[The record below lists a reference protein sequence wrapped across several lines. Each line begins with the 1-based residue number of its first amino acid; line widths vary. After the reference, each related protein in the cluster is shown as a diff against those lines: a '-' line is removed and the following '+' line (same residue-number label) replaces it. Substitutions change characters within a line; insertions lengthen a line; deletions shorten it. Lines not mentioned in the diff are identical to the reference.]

1 MKYLPR
7 VLLIVVLL
15 SSLNARANSV
25 NYTNLSVY
33 LTIGP
38 NVIGDNVIGEMV
50 GTNVNL
56 FVGGGTAGGW
66 FDGGPTGLY
75 SPGSVG
81 GGQTTIYF
89 DSALG
94 TLGGLGYGSNLVI
107 VYGAALFNAGVF
119 TFPTNGQN
127 FTVSLPATLGLVAVQ
142 GCTGSDMCTTYNLT
156 SGPGTL
162 VLSYSYCQWCIP
174 GGVYY
179 AGSGYFSNVPEPGTL
194 GLEAIGISA
203 FALCKRKLIRHQDD
217 DVG

>member
-7 VLLIVVLL
+7 VLLVVVLL
-15 SSLNARANSV
+15 TSLNALANSV

-33 LTIGP
+33 LTIYP
-38 NVIGDNVIGEMV
+38 NVFGDNVIGEMV

-56 FVGGGTAGGW
+56 LVGGGTAGGW

-89 DSALG
+89 DDAEG
-94 TLGGLGYGSNLVI
+94 TVGGLNYDGSLVI

-119 TFPTNGQN
+119 TFPTNGRD
-127 FTVSLPATLGLVAVQ
+127 FTVSMPATLGLVAVQ
-142 GCTGSDMCTTYNLT
+142 GCTGSDMCTTYNLIP
-156 SGPGTL
+156 GPGTL
-162 VLSYSYCQWCIP
+162 VLSYTYCSWCIP

-179 AGSGYFSNVPEPGTL
+179 ASTGYFSNVPEPGTL
-194 GLEAIGISA
+194 GLVAIGISA
-203 FALCKRKLIRHQDD
+203 FALCRRKLMRASR
-217 DVG
+217 